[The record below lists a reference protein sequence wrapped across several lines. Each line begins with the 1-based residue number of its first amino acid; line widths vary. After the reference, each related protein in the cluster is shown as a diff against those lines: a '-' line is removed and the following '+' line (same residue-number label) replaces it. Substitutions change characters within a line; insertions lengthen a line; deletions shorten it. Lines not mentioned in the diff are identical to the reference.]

1 MNPYE
6 STANELTN
14 RILALI
20 PTQPQILDLTSAW
33 DLFKVPG
40 FKCDDIGPSL
50 AQASWALS
58 SAQQAYRARRSPE
71 DRGEG

>member
-1 MNPYE
+1 MIPTSYE
-6 STANELTN
+6 STANALVN

-20 PTQPQILDLTSAW
+20 PEQPQILQLESAW

-58 SAQQAYRARRSPE
+58 AAKQAYTASQEPR
-71 DRGEG
+71 